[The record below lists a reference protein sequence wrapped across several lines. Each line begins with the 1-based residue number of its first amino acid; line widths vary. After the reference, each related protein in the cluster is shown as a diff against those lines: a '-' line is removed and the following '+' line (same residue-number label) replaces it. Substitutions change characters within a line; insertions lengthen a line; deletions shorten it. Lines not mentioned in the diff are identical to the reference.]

1 MPESLLRVEPGTCI
15 SVPYE
20 DKPDGVACV
29 LAVLQKVSMFVSTA
43 SALARN

>member
-20 DKPDGVACV
+20 DKPDGIACV
-29 LAVLQKVSMFVSTA
+29 LAVLQKVSISSGP
-43 SALARN
+43 SAQRFDT